1 MAPDLDFGLR
11 PTLVSRY
18 TCAMDEQSV
27 LDGIRY
33 ELSRRR
39 VTQRSLE
46 RRFGW
51 TRGYLSAVLG
61 RHLDLKLKVLF
72 QLLEGFELS
81 PAEFFAGIEERETW
95 EKSRRSRR

>member
-1 MAPDLDFGLR
+1 
-11 PTLVSRY
+11 
-18 TCAMDEQSV
+18 MDVQSV

-51 TRGYLSAVLG
+51 KHGYLSAVLG
-61 RHLDLKLKVLF
+61 RRLDFKLKVLF

-81 PAEFFAGIEERETW
+81 PAEFFATIEEREAW